1 MIEVHEL
8 TKHYGRR
15 PVRLL
20 GRGPRSGRDRRGP
33 AGRGGRDGAERL
45 PAAGRL
51 AVDRLSFGV
60 KPGRVTGFLGPNG
73 AGKSTTLRLILG
85 LNEPTSG
92 TATVGG
98 RRFGELPRGLRDVG
112 ALLDAHDVHGG
123 RTAEAH
129 LAALARTNGI
139 PRRRAAEVLDEV
151 GLAEAGR
158 RRIGGFSLG
167 MKQRLGIAAA
177 LLGDPP
183 VLLFDEPVNG
193 LDPEGVRW
201 ARGLFRRLAA
211 EGRTVF
217 VSSHLM
223 SEMEHTADD
232 LVVIGRG
239 RLIAA
244 ESVAAFA
251 ARGARRSVT
260 VRPADP
266 AAAGGLAAA
275 LEAEGAT
282 VRVSALRTVREA
294 VPATVRGPAPATV
307 RTPADA
313 PAVQAPVR
321 HQDDGTLTV
330 TGMEADRIGVLAFR
344 NGVALAGLT
353 AHASSLEEAFME
365 LTADSVE
372 YR

>member
-1 MIEVHEL
+1 MIEANEL
-8 TKHYGRR
+8 TKRYGRR
-15 PVRLL
+15 PLRPVR
-20 GRGPRSGRDRRGP
+20 RERRAKGDP
-33 AGRGGRDGAERL
+33 N
-45 PAAGRL
+45 PVGRL
-51 AVDRLSFGV
+51 AVDRLSFTV
-60 KPGRVTGFLGPNG
+60 RPGRVTGFLGPNG
-73 AGKSTTLRLILG
+73 AGKSTTLRLVLG

-98 RRFGELPRGLRDVG
+98 QRFRELPRGLRHVG

-123 RTAEAH
+123 RTAEGH

-139 PRRRAAEVLDEV
+139 PRRRVGEVLGEV
-151 GLAEAGR
+151 GIAEAAR
-158 RRIGGFSLG
+158 RRIGGYSLG

-193 LDPEGVRW
+193 LDPEGVLW

-244 ESVAAFA
+244 ESLADFA
-251 ARGARRSVT
+251 ARSPRGGVT

-266 AAAGGLAAA
+266 AAGPDLAATLTRA
-275 LEAEGAT
+275 GAT
-282 VRVSALRTVREA
+282 VRPQEDGG
-294 VPATVRGPAPATV
+294 GPLA
-307 RTPADA
+307 
-313 PAVQAPVR
+313 
-321 HQDDGTLTV
+321 V
-330 TGMEADRIGVLAFR
+330 TGMAADRIGVLAFR
-344 NGVALAGLT
+344 HGIPLAELASRG
-353 AHASSLEEAFME
+353 SSLEDAFME

-372 YR
+372 YRKAEHQLKGESR